1 MMNIF
6 SSQIESFPQIMILA
20 KHHSYDQGLEEKVVQ
35 DSLDELFDDEEL
47 ENKLDL
53 KK

>member
-1 MMNIF
+1 
-6 SSQIESFPQIMILA
+6 MIKTTSDKSIINA
-20 KHHSYDQGLEEKVVQ
+20 
-35 DSLDELFDDEEL
+35 DELFDDEEL

>member
-1 MMNIF
+1 LQGI
-6 SSQIESFPQIMILA
+6 S
-20 KHHSYDQGLEEKVVQ
+20 SYDQGPEEKVVQ